1 MRIYKLIKASVLVI
15 GLLGLG
21 GNAIARFMQADP
33 IGLEG
38 GINQYGY
45 VDADPLN
52 YVDPDGLT
60 KDDPNSKLKPQ
71 TIAPIPTAGN
81 SGGGGGIKSAGG
93 AFKPIPFPPPFI
105 GAGNKSVLKNP
116 VCPPEVMNTMA
127 RINAGQ
133 SYPHRNDGSVFGNK
147 EQLLPI
153 KPAGYYRE
161 YVHPTPGSSG
171 PGAQR
176 VVTGQGGEAYYS
188 PDHYGT
194 FIPIPK

>member
-1 MRIYKLIKASVLVI
+1 MSVYKLIKTIVLVI
-15 GLLGLG
+15 GLLGFG
-21 GNAIARFMQADP
+21 GSALARFMQADP

-38 GINQYGY
+38 GLNQYGY
-45 VDADPLN
+45 VDSDPLN
-52 YVDPDGLT
+52 SVDPDGLT
-60 KDDPNSKLKPQ
+60 KKDPNEDLKPKPMS
-71 TIAPIPTAGN
+71 PIPTAGN
-81 SGGGGGIKSAGG
+81 SGGGGGLKPSGV
-93 AFKPIPFPPPFI
+93 FKPIPFPPPFI
-105 GAGNKSVLKNP
+105 GAGSKSQMKIP
-116 VCPPEVMNTMA
+116 GCPPEVMNTMA

-147 EQLLPI
+147 EQLLPA

-161 YVHPTPGSSG
+161 YVHPTPGITG

-188 PDHYGT
+188 PDHYRT